1 MEKLD
6 VLKASLAAFFGAVA
20 ALLEW
25 RGVLFVILFALMLI
39 DYFSGWVAALKNGE
53 WKSAIA
59 RAGVAHKLGMLL
71 IVAASGIA
79 DIAVS
84 LIFANVVEVGYTWD
98 YIIFPL
104 VVSWYILAEFGS
116 IIENAILLG
125 APVPEWLKKM
135 LDVGRR
141 LIDGKADME
150 DTEK

>member
-1 MEKLD
+1 MEKLNL
-6 VLKASLAAFFGAVA
+6 LKASLAAFFGAVA
-20 ALLEW
+20 AILEW
-25 RGVLFVILFALMLI
+25 RGVLFVILFALMFI

-98 YIIFPL
+98 NIIFPL

-135 LDVGRR
+135 LDVGRK
-141 LIDGKADME
+141 LIDGKADVE
-150 DTEK
+150 DK

>member
-1 MEKLD
+1 MEKLN

-39 DYFSGWVAALKNGE
+39 DYFSGWIAALKNGE

-79 DIAVS
+79 DIAVG
-84 LIFANVVEVGYTWD
+84 LIFANVVEAGYTWD

-135 LDVGRR
+135 LDVGRK
-141 LIDGKADME
+141 LIDGKADVE
-150 DTEK
+150 DK